1 MQSRPSCGR
10 RVSSGSFLLSGHT
23 EDYPSQT
30 PAVRWGRVA
39 HRGSVHPVVACHCP
53 SLTVASMELCVAMT
67 ELQHASCGTAALESH
82 ALGRGLCGIE
92 GDFILMTIWGL
103 D

>member
-1 MQSRPSCGR
+1 
-10 RVSSGSFLLSGHT
+10 
-23 EDYPSQT
+23 
-30 PAVRWGRVA
+30 
-39 HRGSVHPVVACHCP
+39 
-53 SLTVASMELCVAMT
+53 MELCVAMT